1 MAGIGLEEQSGPQTD
16 PLYSPSSP
24 QRVELEKHP
33 SRLLVREHQRPG
45 EHFQA
50 ETSSSSSSS

>member
-50 ETSSSSSSS
+50 ETSSSS